1 MLYVYWVMPL
11 HFCLRSDVRLSL
23 TKSIPRE
30 LYHLL
35 PQKSFRKL
43 AKVCLGKDL
52 KQGSRPDQKQ
62 QRPYFQLLLWGKI
75 HDLLS
80 FLEDAP
86 PPSEDEGTVGVVPVK
101 GFQMPATSASF
112 GVHSEAGAELPEE
125 PCSKFL
131 QPPSREAFSFTT
143 RYDVTFKSFRHK
155 SPPPSRT
162 PETLHFKLGD
172 YKQRPLGLRS
182 SSGPHK
188 HPAPIIRPAVSSS
201 LTNISKWRGFIYVEG
216 SVKKRRLYGQDRP
229 EGCLFHSASLEKPP
243 KVSEVCLE
251 GNDVRVC
258 LPALRACK
266 RPQSVHET
274 YETCIRSRPVA
285 PTGHKTDNLFRRH
298 ANNGPIQGHC
308 PPTFLNCPR
317 SFAKVGLH
325 DKLSEVS
332 PSPFHKDGV
341 SWICG
346 RLPHPVSSTPSGQN
360 QKCKKGMSG
369 LIKHDTSYSET
380 TSQVAGTPY
389 LYHSSCL
396 SRARPLPPVA
406 KREKQGFGTLA
417 NIRLCYSP
425 LPSGQ
430 GGIGLVEGQPGSM
443 EWKSSGF
450 GFSRLSNRDRC
461 LPTRLGGI
469 LQRSVH
475 RGSVVSRGIS
485 SPHTLPRTS
494 GWGFCCQDLCERQSS
509 NASPPVNGQ
518 FDWNPLHKQNGG
530 HKIPCSGTS
539 GIRPMGVV
547 PAPQYPHRG
556 SVFARGA
563 QCPSRPGV
571 SGIFRLS
578 RLETGPLVVHRTKS
592 GLGPLG
598 SRPVCLLT
606 FDSTSTVLQLET
618 RPSVGGSG
626 CISQDWSKVR
636 GYAFPPFA
644 LVGRCLRQLLDQYVS
659 HLVLVAPVWLSQ
671 PWYPLSASRVVC
683 STSNSVPSLPR
694 PADTTRG
701 SPPLAEPSTSRLA
714 TIRQSY
720 SEEGIS

>member
-11 HFCLRSDVRLSL
+11 HFCQRSDVRLSL

-52 KQGSRPDQKQ
+52 KQGSRPDQRQ

-80 FLEDAP
+80 FFEDAP

-101 GFQMPATSASF
+101 GSQMPATSASF
-112 GVHSEAGAELPEE
+112 GVHSKAGAELPEE
-125 PCSKFL
+125 PCSRSL

-143 RYDVTFKSFRHK
+143 RYDVTFKSFSHK

-172 YKQRPLGLRS
+172 YKQRPLGLKNCSRS

-188 HPAPIIRPAVSSS
+188 HPAPIIRPADSSS
-201 LTNISKWRGFIYVEG
+201 LRGEYGSYRPRNTTYARERSHPCGSPRRVTSRVCEFNFFSSQKRGWPEARCESPPPQSVHPLRTFQNGGDSYVEG
-216 SVKKRRLYGQDRP
+216 SVKKGRLYGQDRP

-258 LPALRACK
+258 LPALRAGK

-274 YETCIRSRPVA
+274 YETCSRPVA

-298 ANNGPIQGHC
+298 ANNGPNQGHC
-308 PPTFLNCPR
+308 PPTCLNCPR
-317 SFAKVGLH
+317 SFARVGLH

-341 SWICG
+341 SRICG
-346 RLPHPVSSTPSGQN
+346 RLPHLVSSTPSGQN
-360 QKCKKGMSG
+360 QKCEKGMSG

-396 SRARPLPPVA
+396 SSAPPLPPLA
-406 KREKQGFGTLA
+406 KREKQGFGTFSD
-417 NIRLCYSP
+417 IRLCYSP

-475 RGSVVSRGIS
+475 RGSAVSRGIS
-485 SPHTLPRTS
+485 SPHKLSRTS

-518 FDWNPLHKQNGG
+518 FDCNPLHKQNGG
-530 HKIPCSGTS
+530 HKIPCSCTS

-571 SGIFRLS
+571 SGIFRPS
-578 RLETGPLVVHRTKS
+578 RLETGSLVVHGTKS
-592 GLGPLG
+592 GLGPLR
-598 SRPVCLLT
+598 SRPVLWRV
-606 FDSTSTVLQLET
+606 F
-618 RPSVGGSG
+618 SVKIQNL
-626 CISQDWSKVR
+626 ISDMLFF
-636 GYAFPPFA
+636 Y
-644 LVGRCLRQLLDQYVS
+644 
-659 HLVLVAPVWLSQ
+659 
-671 PWYPLSASRVVC
+671 
-683 STSNSVPSLPR
+683 SN
-694 PADTTRG
+694 
-701 SPPLAEPSTSRLA
+701 
-714 TIRQSY
+714 IQSCN
-720 SEEGIS
+720 